1 MMLLIVLTYV
11 IESYSMKKKIKYL
24 EKKKADLIQF
34 LEDSENIV
42 DMDFIQKDILISD
55 TRYDIAA
62 IEDEIDRLKMSRKI
76 DLVVAGV
83 FIGLSLIVIYI
94 TLKIYLK

>member
-1 MMLLIVLTYV
+1 
-11 IESYSMKKKIKYL
+11 MKQKIKHL

-42 DMDFIQKDILISD
+42 DMDFIQKDILLSD
-55 TRYDIAA
+55 TRYDIAS

-76 DLVVAGV
+76 DLVAGSIFLALAATV
-83 FIGLSLIVIYI
+83 VYI